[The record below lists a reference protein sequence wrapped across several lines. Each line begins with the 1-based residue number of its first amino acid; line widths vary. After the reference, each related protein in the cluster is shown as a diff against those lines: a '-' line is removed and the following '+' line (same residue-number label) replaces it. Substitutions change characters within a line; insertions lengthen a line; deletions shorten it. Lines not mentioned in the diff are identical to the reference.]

1 MTTIRLHSIDGTEA
15 AIGVS
20 GPHSVIVDR
29 PAGKDGGQG
38 LGFNGGELLALA
50 IGGCY
55 ANDIRSMAHKL
66 GRKLARLSIEVTL
79 EFEGER
85 GTPDR
90 RATSARMI
98 PTCEMLDGSD
108 AQDLIARTAEIS
120 VIRNSV
126 QHGLPIAIG
135 KAG

>member
-15 AIGVS
+15 AVGVS

-55 ANDIRSMAHKL
+55 ANDLRAMAHKL
-66 GRKLARLSIEVTL
+66 GRKLGRLSIEVSL
-79 EFEGER
+79 EFAGEP
-85 GTPDR
+85 GTANR
-90 RATSARMI
+90 RAVAARMI
-98 PTCEMLDGSD
+98 PHCEMLDGAD
-108 AQDLIARTAEIS
+108 AADLIARTAEIS

-126 QHGLPIAIG
+126 QHGLPITMG
-135 KAG
+135 